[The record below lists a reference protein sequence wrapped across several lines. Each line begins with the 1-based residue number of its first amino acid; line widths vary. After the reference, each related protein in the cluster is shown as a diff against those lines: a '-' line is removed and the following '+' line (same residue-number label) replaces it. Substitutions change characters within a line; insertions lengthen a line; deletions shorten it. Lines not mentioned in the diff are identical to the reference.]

1 MASQAVRKSVEI
13 KGSEPVQAGA
23 KGRSLGYASPSILAR
38 RNRILTETRKM
49 IAEVGLARLAMDDV
63 ARRANV
69 AKRTLYNA
77 FQSKEHLVATAI
89 SRYFEAYESKIKYTN
104 DDATTLDW
112 MVERLIIVARR
123 NLTIRNYT
131 RALMDIYH
139 SSDVD
144 PQIRQAI
151 HDIAARSH
159 APWIR
164 KLASSRQLQPWI
176 KPDALISLL
185 VRYRYALAQAWT
197 EGEIAEEDLVLEV
210 LRGFFTYMAGATRG
224 RARKEILDLLDN
236 LEDHPLIKQATLPAA

>member
-13 KGSEPVQAGA
+13 KGSEPVQTGA

-131 RALMDIYH
+131 RALMDSAFVPDPGQRRQIAPLAGEIP
-139 SSDVD
+139 SPFALPPGCAFAGRCPRATDRCRAERPPLDGD
-144 PQIRQAI
+144 PQ
-151 HDIAARSH
+151 
-159 APWIR
+159 
-164 KLASSRQLQPWI
+164 QPV
-176 KPDALISLL
+176 AC
-185 VRYRYALAQAWT
+185 
-197 EGEIAEEDLVLEV
+197 
-210 LRGFFTYMAGATRG
+210 F
-224 RARKEILDLLDN
+224 
-236 LEDHPLIKQATLPAA
+236 HPF

>member
-1 MASQAVRKSVEI
+1 MASQAVLENSDI
-13 KGSEPVQAGA
+13 NKGDEPARAAA
-23 KGRSLGYASPSILAR
+23 KPRSSGYASPSILAR
-38 RNRILTETRKM
+38 RNRILNETRKM

-77 FQSKEHLVATAI
+77 FQSKEHLVAAAI
-89 SRYFEAYESKIKYTN
+89 SKYFDAYEQKIHYSN

-139 SSDVD
+139 STDVD
-144 PQIRQAI
+144 PEIRQAI

-176 KPDALISLL
+176 NADSLISLL
-185 VRYRYALAQAWT
+185 VRYRYAVAQAWT
-197 EGEIAEEDLVLEV
+197 EGEIAEEDLVIEV
-210 LRGFFTYMAGATRG
+210 LRGFFTFMVGATRG
-224 RARKEILDLLDN
+224 RARKEIQDLLDN
-236 LEDHPLIKQATLPAA
+236 LADHPQLKAAAEA